1 MNAKFG
7 MIASNNPI
15 LDSEDYEEMRSRNE
29 DTEAIY
35 EVNKLKDQTN
45 FHNLQF
51 IDRFLLLWL
60 CFG

>member
-15 LDSEDYEEMRSRNE
+15 PDSEDYEEMRSRNE

-35 EVNKLKDQTN
+35 EVNQLISRIFSLSQVMN
-45 FHNLQF
+45 
-51 IDRFLLLWL
+51 
-60 CFG
+60 